1 MTEQEHKL
9 DGASKTEALESFL
22 RNYPKFVEGD
32 LYEIDGYMIA
42 AKSLDCAID
51 VYREMHNSE
60 LIDSIKRTNH
70 IFVQNVLSEYL
81 KKKD

>member
-1 MTEQEHKL
+1 L

-42 AKSLDCAID
+42 AKSLDGAID

-81 KKKD
+81 EKKD